1 MFGHHRKEA
10 AMGRMNDTDATLA
23 TALMGDARRTNR
35 SLATEVGL
43 APSTT
48 LQRVRDLEARGV
60 ITGYHAEVD
69 LAALGRAVEAMI
81 FVRLRP
87 KTDEVVEDF
96 LEHVWEMPEV
106 IAAHLISGAEDAL
119 VHVAVPDTGSLRR
132 TVLRQISGHHAV
144 VDERTT
150 LVFEHRR
157 KHVIPRL
164 DD

>member
-1 MFGHHRKEA
+1 
-10 AMGRMNDTDATLA
+10 MGRMNDTDATLIS
-23 TALMGDARRTNR
+23 ALMSDARRTNR
-35 SLATEVGL
+35 SLAAEVGL

-48 LQRVRDLEARGV
+48 LQRVRDLEARGA

-69 LAALGRAVEAMI
+69 LAALGRGVEAMI

-87 KTDEVVEDF
+87 KTDDVVEDF
-96 LEHVWEMPEV
+96 LEHVWAMPEV

-119 VHVAVPDTGSLRR
+119 VHVAVPDTESLRR
-132 TVLRQISGHHAV
+132 AVLRQISGHHAV

-157 KHVIPRL
+157 KHVIGVL
-164 DD
+164 GD